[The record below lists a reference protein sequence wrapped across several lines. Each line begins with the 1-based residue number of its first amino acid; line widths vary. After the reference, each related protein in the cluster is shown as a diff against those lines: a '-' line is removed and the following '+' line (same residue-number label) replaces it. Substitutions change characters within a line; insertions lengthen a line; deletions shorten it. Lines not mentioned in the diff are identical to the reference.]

1 MARSWPSLVPEIL
14 LVLSLLLLWLGKWNE
29 RQGEKCLRKQRKGR
43 GEVAMGREWKT
54 GRARVR

>member
-1 MARSWPSLVPEIL
+1 M
-14 LVLSLLLLWLGKWNE
+14 LSLLLLWLGKWNE
-29 RQGEKCLRKQRKGR
+29 RQGGKCLRKQRKGR